1 MLCRMTKEAE
11 RLQNALRTMH
21 QECDNLRA
29 QVQRLTSTRQRQDL
43 LDQLPA
49 LGLST
54 ANKSGA
60 KQRASNAAEP
70 GQQLLAL
77 CHQLEREPLH
87 PKAGSLLQKVI
98 QETQVWRLP
107 DVLAEMHEA

>member
-1 MLCRMTKEAE
+1 MTKEAE
-11 RLQNALRTMH
+11 RLQNALCTMH
-21 QECDNLRA
+21 QECDNLRT
-29 QVQRLTSTRQRQDL
+29 QMQRLTSTRQRQDL

-60 KQRASNAAEP
+60 KRASNTAEP

-98 QETQVWRLP
+98 QETQVWGLP
-107 DVLAEMHEA
+107 DVLAEMHGA